1 MERIDPNFYHN
12 EYFCKCFDG
21 QDYSYGLD
29 CSTMYA
35 NPCSD
40 GSQQHQQASSD
51 SIPDNYFIHCTNK
64 VPHLFKCPSNL
75 IWNDVEKTCSRRRI
89 VTESDLANQQ
99 AHLDFRHQEFQPDLT
114 GQTDNQLNMQ
124 LPNTNSINNEQNQEL
139 TTQNNYYD
147 LSQPSMNQLQ
157 LIIKNDGP
165 KITEEKNLL
174 IESHLSKLPKIKKEG
189 LEDTNSNQNDH
200 SDQSSFDQVLPNNN
214 HLLAIE
220 ENLIKDQKIIDTVQS
235 HNSKS
240 SFNMNHQMSLPIDET
255 IETNQNLDDQ
265 TKIDNIPTEMD
276 KQERLI
282 GLLNDQK
289 IIDTVKTH
297 NIKNN
302 FINSNQRDEI
312 LLNSENVQEKV
323 EMQQMLNDQKIM
335 STVQTNNIKNSFNI
349 DDRSTFLSDE
359 KLDKSNLVETSDLK
373 QILND
378 QKIVQTNSNLI
389 KESLGNNQNN
399 VQKDLSKNLLPEI
412 NNVQRMI
419 DQVRIKIDFS
429 KTILPTE
436 IRQSLENQ
444 KTINKQIN
452 SNLKETQI
460 LNEKNKINNVPVVS
474 NNFQRIINQVR
485 SQIENS
491 QEINIIPS
499 EIRQSLDD
507 QKIIDTV
514 QTHNIKSSFDI
525 SGQNSVQNLINSNEI
540 MEDKLADN
548 VSCDQK
554 CQDRLILNR
563 IYANIRSEKLA
574 QNSEAQICR
583 EI

>member
-1 MERIDPNFYHN
+1 MKCFMERIDPNYYHN

-40 GSQQHQQASSD
+40 GSQQHQPASSD

-99 AHLDFRHQEFQPDLT
+99 AHLDFHHQEFQPDST

-165 KITEEKNLL
+165 IITEEKNLL
-174 IESHLSKLPKIKKEG
+174 IESHLSKLPKIIKES
-189 LEDTNSNQNDH
+189 LEDSNSNQNDY
-200 SDQSSFDQVLPNNN
+200 SDQSNFDQVLPNNN
-214 HLLAIE
+214 HLPVIVG
-220 ENLIKDQKIIDTVQS
+220 NLINDQKIIDTVQS

-240 SFNMNHQMSLPIDET
+240 SFNMNDQMSLPTDET
-255 IETNQNLDDQ
+255 VETNQNLDDQ
-265 TKIDNIPTEMD
+265 TKIDNIPTEIS

-302 FINSNQRDEI
+302 FINNNQRDEN
-312 LLNSENVQEKV
+312 LLNSENIQEKV

-349 DDRSTFLSDE
+349 DDRSNFLSDE
-359 KLDKSNLVETSDLK
+359 KLDKSNSVETS
-373 QILND
+373 ND
-378 QKIVQTNSNLI
+378 QKIIQTNSNLI

-399 VQKDLSKNLLPEI
+399 VQKDLSTNLLPEI
-412 NNVQRMI
+412 NSVQRMI

-452 SNLKETQI
+452 SNLIKETQI
-460 LNEKNKINNVPVVS
+460 LNEKNKINNVPVV

-499 EIRQSLDD
+499 EIRQSLED

-525 SGQNSVQNLINSNEI
+525 GGQKSVQNLINSNEI

-548 VSCDQK
+548 VICDKK
-554 CQDRLILNR
+554 CQDHLILNR
-563 IYANIRSEKLA
+563 IYANIRSEKFA
-574 QNSEAQICR
+574 QNGEAQICR

>member
-75 IWNDVEKTCSRRRI
+75 I
-89 VTESDLANQQ
+89 
-99 AHLDFRHQEFQPDLT
+99 
-114 GQTDNQLNMQ
+114 
-124 LPNTNSINNEQNQEL
+124 

-174 IESHLSKLPKIKKEG
+174 IESHISKLPKITKEG

-214 HLLAIE
+214 HLLAI
-220 ENLIKDQKIIDTVQS
+220 DQKIIDTVQS

-378 QKIVQTNSNLI
+378 QKIVKTNSNLI